1 MIDAHPLEASKQSR
15 VVGHD
20 SYRKRVEQACRDK
33 KETFQFYHKRLPCS
47 QARLL
52 MFEPMTRQL
61 SVLVGHYGLEK
72 ENRYTL

>member
-20 SYRKRVEQACRDK
+20 SYRRHVELTCHDRRG
-33 KETFQFYHKRLPCS
+33 TFQFYHIRLPCS